1 MTYLI
6 EMDGK
11 TEASKKILS
20 SIRQLQKEDSSVK
33 ITVKKKQKFKP
44 FTAKD
49 MVLPG
54 GPKPTKEQLR
64 EFLTREDDR
73 PLLTLEEVRANVL
86 KRLKK
91 IKKK

>member
-6 EMDGK
+6 EMEGK

-33 ITVKKKQKFKP
+33 ITVKKKEKFKP
-44 FTAKD
+44 LTAKD

-54 GPKPTKEQLR
+54 PKPTKEQMQEYLDRKDSRKSSTIQQLR
-64 EFLTREDDR
+64 KK
-73 PLLTLEEVRANVL
+73 LE
-86 KRLKK
+86 KRYS
-91 IKKK
+91 

>member
-6 EMDGK
+6 ELEGK
-11 TEASKKILS
+11 SEASKKILS

-33 ITVKKKQKFKP
+33 ITIKKKEKFKP
-44 FTAKD
+44 LTAKD

-73 PLLTLEEVRANVL
+73 KPITIQQLRKKLD
-86 KRLKK
+86 KRFSKSK
-91 IKKK
+91 